1 MCGDPASDH
10 ETGCG
15 YPVNQTIL
23 SIYRDYSISINYCY
37 KKYSQE
43 YIRIYLRYSW
53 LYFYLHLALY
63 HSFYFPVIFIIRR
76 FYSPI
81 KRTLYLS
88 YFISILNSLA
98 AFSCGIFTA
107 RFPF

>member
-1 MCGDPASDH
+1 MQGLLASLLAGVV
-10 ETGCG
+10 TGVG
-15 YPVNQTIL
+15 GFMIFL
-23 SIYRDYSISINYCY
+23 K

-107 RFPF
+107 RFPFSILYSHISSFG